1 MKKLFSALFIVMMI
15 ALACTMVAG
24 AEVYNPDA
32 DGLYNIEYAVEA
44 EDGTQFGMVVIETTG
59 DEAFTL
65 NEATIRYIDQVGAA
79 DGKIGFDAFAPMDLK
94 NEGTYK
100 VYIGGG
106 DLDEATF
113 IGTLGSEVVTPPAE
127 PTVKSVTIDQAA
139 PTVEEGKTVQ
149 LTATVVD
156 AEAEYTLA
164 WASDNTAVA
173 TVDAAT
179 GVVTGVKAGT
189 ANITVTAAPG
199 ITATVAVTVTAAPV
213 VGDRMP
219 GDAKEDGEVNANDS
233 LWILRH
239 RAGHELPDFNA
250 SNADC
255 HNHGDGVTAN
265 DSLWI
270 LRWRAGHPVTLD

>member
-24 AEVYNPDA
+24 AENYTPDA

-44 EDGTQFGMVVIETTG
+44 EDGTQFGMVVIEATG
-59 DEAFTL
+59 DEAFAL
-65 NEATIRYIDQVGAA
+65 DEATIRYIDQVGAE
-79 DGKIGFDAFAPMDLK
+79 DGAIAFDAFAPMDLK

-113 IGTLGSEVVTPPAE
+113 IGTLSTDIPAA
-127 PTVKSVTIDQAA
+127 PSVKSVTIDQAA
-139 PTVEEGKTVQ
+139 PTVEEGKTVA

-156 AEAEYTLA
+156 ADAEYTLA

-179 GVVTGVKAGT
+179 GVVTGVKEGT
-189 ANITVTAAPG
+189 ANITVTAAEG
-199 ITATVAVTVTAAPV
+199 VTATVAVTVTAASAPSTKK
-213 VGDRMP
+213 GDI
-219 GDAKEDGEVNANDS
+219 N
-233 LWILRH
+233 
-239 RAGHELPDFNA
+239 
-250 SNADC
+250 
-255 HNHGDGVTAN
+255 GDGRINSKDVLYLLDYTFDDSIEVFAN
-265 DSLWI
+265 TDVNGDNRTNSKDVLYLLDYTFDDSIEL
-270 LRWRAGHPVTLD
+270 H